1 MFNPIK
7 YEGNLG
13 EQYSY
18 LIKDLYEL
26 CNNEENTIA
35 NLSNASALLNFF
47 LEKMSAGMARILF
60 ILYSL
65 VIGTIFSTVGFAYS
79 PLAILYAFAS
89 ALTIFVVMSIYGFF
103 TKEDLSSYRT
113 FLIVGLI
120 SLIVMGLFN
129 IYLGVGVLYWIETIV
144 GIVIFTGFTAYDVNR
159 IKHISYQ
166 LANEE
171 GENVEKLGIKWA
183 LELYLDFINLFLYAL
198 RIFGRRK

>member
-120 SLIVMGLFN
+120 SLIVMGLIN

-171 GENVEKLGIKWA
+171 GENVEKLGIRWA

>member
-1 MFNPIK
+1 
-7 YEGNLG
+7 
-13 EQYSY
+13 
-18 LIKDLYEL
+18 
-26 CNNEENTIA
+26 
-35 NLSNASALLNFF
+35 
-47 LEKMSAGMARILF
+47 MSAGMARILF

-171 GENVEKLGIKWA
+171 GENVEKLGIRWA